1 MAKKTKQPEQEFE
14 YKQQQL
20 PPQLT
25 SEEVR
30 ILYVLAQQATIKVAD
45 AIAVVNLLGKCEA
58 IIGPPK
64 K

>member
-14 YKQQQL
+14 YKQQL

-25 SEEVR
+25 PEEVR

>member
-1 MAKKTKQPEQEFE
+1 MAKKTKQPEEQFEF
-14 YKQQQL
+14 QQQQ

-25 SEEVR
+25 PDEVR
-30 ILYVLAQQATIKVAD
+30 ILYVLAQQASIKVAD
-45 AIAVVNLLGKCEA
+45 AIAIVNLLGKCES

>member
-14 YKQQQL
+14 YKQQQ

-25 SEEVR
+25 PEEVR

-58 IIGPPK
+58 IIGPPQK
-64 K
+64 

>member
-14 YKQQQL
+14 YKQQQ

-25 SEEVR
+25 PEEVR

-58 IIGPPK
+58 IIGPSQK
-64 K
+64 

>member
-14 YKQQQL
+14 YKQQQ

-25 SEEVR
+25 PEEVR